1 MFYSL
6 AIFTCRKDSSDAEGG
21 ADDLSLKNWQDVF
34 RDSSIVEF
42 EEEVSFAQMVKDVES
57 DTDADVLMYADA
69 DITFD
74 KRSVW
79 DLLNSVCKQ
88 DPSELHGYF
97 LMLGGLSGGSVCY
110 LFRRGMF
117 LDILP
122 DVIAHDVATLAEYC
136 LARSIPVID
145 ASLVLSTQ
153 PSSQNSARELTPLPA
168 SHTILRDGRVVSKKL
183 SNMCS
188 LT

>member
-1 MFYSL
+1 
-6 AIFTCRKDSSDAEGG
+6 
-21 ADDLSLKNWQDVF
+21 
-34 RDSSIVEF
+34 
-42 EEEVSFAQMVKDVES
+42 MVKDVDS
-57 DTDADVLMYADA
+57 DTNADIVMYADA
-69 DITFD
+69 DVLFD

-79 DLLNSVCKQ
+79 EVADRVSEQ
-88 DPSELHGYF
+88 DPKELHGYF

-122 DVIAHDVATLAEYC
+122 DVTAHDVATFAEYC

-168 SHTILRDGRVVSKKL
+168 SHILLRDGNVVAK
-183 SNMCS
+183 
-188 LT
+188 